1 MTVTATLSI
10 PSEGFELGEI
20 LSTDDIRIEL
30 TQFVPIGDGLV
41 PYFWASDGDLRE
53 FEAAVYDDP
62 RVASLTALDETAGST
77 LYQIEWENGVDGFLS
92 ALADHEVMVESAT
105 GTADEWTFR
114 LRAHDGDALSNFHN
128 ACREADIPLTVKQV
142 QHDPASPDNDPYEL
156 TAKQHETI
164 LLAFEAG
171 YFEVPRG
178 ISLTELGDQLGVSR
192 QAASRR
198 LSRGLHALVTHT
210 VAGSKPNTTA
220 AASDESV
227 THD

>member
-20 LSTDDIRIEL
+20 LAMDDDIRIEL
-30 TQFVPIGDGLV
+30 TQFVPIGDELV
-41 PYFWASDGDLRE
+41 PYFWASDGDLHE
-53 FEAAVYDDP
+53 FETAVCDDP

-77 LYQIEWENGVDGFLS
+77 LYQIEWENGIDGFLS

-105 GTADEWTFR
+105 GTADKWTFR

-128 ACREADIPLTVKQV
+128 VCRENGIPLTVKQV
-142 QHDPASPDNDPYEL
+142 QHDPASPDTDPYEL
-156 TAKQHETI
+156 TAKQRDTV

-171 YFEVPRG
+171 YFDVPRG
-178 ISLTELGDQLGVSR
+178 ISLSELGEELEVSR

-198 LSRGLHALVTHT
+198 ISRGLHALITHT
-210 VAGSKPNTTA
+210 LAE
-220 AASDESV
+220 SDSANQKR
-227 THD
+227 